1 MYKTSTDSTSL
12 QTNLAAFGPVSER
25 ASEVQRAITL
35 DVILKTGN
43 RWAFPYAYL
52 VAVEFDK
59 SGKLVLHFTSHTV
72 TLEGQYLESIYEAL
86 LNHEVG
92 FICEQRR
99 GYSSY
104 ADEKKTHIDRI
115 AVTSNLNANLKE

>member
-1 MYKTSTDSTSL
+1 MYKTST
-12 QTNLAAFGPVSER
+12 QTNLAAFGQASER
-25 ASEVQRAITL
+25 PSDVQRSITL

-59 SGKLVLHFTSHTV
+59 SGKLDLHFTSHTV
-72 TLEGQYLESIYEAL
+72 TLEGQCLEPIHEAL

-99 GYSSY
+99 DYSSSS
-104 ADEKKTHIDRI
+104 DERKTHIDRI
-115 AVTSNLNANLKE
+115 SLIQRE